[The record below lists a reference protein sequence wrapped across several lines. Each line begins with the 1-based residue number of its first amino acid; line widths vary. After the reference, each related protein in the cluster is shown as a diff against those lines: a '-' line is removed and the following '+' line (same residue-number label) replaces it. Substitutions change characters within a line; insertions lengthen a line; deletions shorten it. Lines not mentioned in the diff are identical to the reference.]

1 MMSQQDGEAARPDLV
16 TGVTTLEK
24 AAQGGRGFQTSSFD
38 LGVLNRGNADEDL
51 RRHGHS
57 SSTRVN
63 GGNLAGGTTGA
74 SSSVN
79 TGSSFSRTSGSSS
92 IGDSGGSL
100 SGNSGS
106 SSSGS
111 SSYSNG
117 GGGSSSSSNF
127 ETHSSGS
134 RTGGSNSG
142 TAGRQYTY
150 SSTNQNDGSNGGYTD
165 DDGEYDQYEDYEQN
179 SQSNSQRSGGNSN
192 GYQSSSANYVHSSR
206 TGLNAGHES
215 VNQKFM
221 LYPTKRTTRDIK
233 NLDLGS
239 DTLCKATK
247 CVNVRCVVGPLDKNG
262 GALIAL
268 RTRLVAHTLNKVSI
282 HLNLVISSLAHSLSF
297 ALLD

>member
-57 SSTRVN
+57 SATRVN
-63 GGNLAGGTTGA
+63 GGSLAGTTTGG
-74 SSSVN
+74 SSSTN
-79 TGSSFSRTSGSSS
+79 SNSGSSS
-92 IGDSGGSL
+92 SR
-100 SGNSGS
+100 NSGS
-106 SSSGS
+106 SSSGISGGSSSGSSSGNSGSSS

-134 RTGGSNSG
+134 RVGGSNSG
-142 TAGRQYTY
+142 TGSRQYTY
-150 SSTNQNDGSNGGYTD
+150 SSSNQNGGSNSGNSYTD
-165 DDGEYDQYEDYEQN
+165 DDGDYEQYEDLPSDYEQN
-179 SQSNSQRSGGNSN
+179 SQSNSQRSGGN

-233 NLDLGS
+233 NDLGS

-268 RTRLVAHTLNKVSI
+268 RTRLVAHTLNKVSFTSQV
-282 HLNLVISSLAHSLSF
+282 L
-297 ALLD
+297 

>member
-1 MMSQQDGEAARPDLV
+1 MMSQQDGEAARSDLV

-63 GGNLAGGTTGA
+63 GGNLSGATTGG

-79 TGSSFSRTSGSSS
+79 SGSSSSRTSGSSS
-92 IGDSGGSL
+92 TGSSGGGS
-100 SGNSGS
+100 SVNSGS
-106 SSSGS
+106 GISGS

-127 ETHSSGS
+127 ETQSSGS
-134 RTGGSNSG
+134 RVGGSNSG
-142 TAGRQYTY
+142 TGGRQYTY
-150 SSTNQNDGSNGGYTD
+150 SSTNQNGGSYND
-165 DDGEYDQYEDYEQN
+165 EDEEYENYEDFEQN
-179 SQSNSQRSGGNSN
+179 SQSSSQSNSQRSGGN
-192 GYQSSSANYVHSSR
+192 GYQSSNANYVHSSR

-221 LYPTKRTTRDIK
+221 LYPTKRTTREIK
-233 NLDLGS
+233 NDLGS

-247 CVNVRCVVGPLDKNG
+247 CANVRCVVGPLDKNG

-268 RTRLVAHTLNKVSI
+268 RTRLVAHTLNKVSFE
-282 HLNLVISSLAHSLSF
+282 LNLLIGSLTHTLF
-297 ALLD
+297 FHF

>member
-38 LGVLNRGNADEDL
+38 LGVLNKGNIQEDS

-57 SSTRVN
+57 TSTRVN
-63 GGNLAGGTTGA
+63 DGNLSGVSTGG

-79 TGSSFSRTSGSSS
+79 TGSSSSRTSGSSS
-92 IGDSGGSL
+92 
-100 SGNSGS
+100 SGNSGSSSSGGAGS

-111 SSYSNG
+111 SSYSNGG

-142 TAGRQYTY
+142 VGSRQYTW
-150 SSTNQNDGSNGGYTD
+150 SSTNQNSGSTGGSSYTD
-165 DDGEYDQYEDYEQN
+165 DDGDYENYEDMPNEYTDQQN
-179 SQSNSQRSGGNSN
+179 SQSSSQSSGGN

-215 VNQKFM
+215 VDQKFKV
-221 LYPTKRTTRDIK
+221 YPKTRATRDVQ
-233 NLDLGS
+233 NDLGS
-239 DTLCKATK
+239 DSLCKATK

-268 RTRLVAHTLNKVSI
+268 RTRLVAHTLNKVSCQYYFI
-282 HLNLVISSLAHSLSF
+282 A
-297 ALLD
+297 